1 MSARV
6 PAIRC
11 VGVTKEYGRGD
22 TAVHA
27 LRGVDLDVPPGTLA
41 MLFGPSGCGKTT
53 LISVLAGILDMTA
66 GNVEIFGTAPFQLS
80 DAARTEWRS
89 RDVGF
94 VFQQYNLL
102 PSLTAV
108 ENAAVSLMIRGV
120 DWNAATRR
128 ARPLLEE
135 LGLGDR
141 ADARPR
147 ELSGGQQQRVAIARA
162 LLHEPRLIVCDEPT
176 SALDHAT
183 GEKVVELLRSIA
195 VREGRAVL
203 VVTHDDRIRRYAD
216 LALHMDDGRIVE
228 RAARAS
234 NGASADPTDAH

>member
-1 MSARV
+1 MSARA

-66 GNVEIFGTAPFQLS
+66 GNVEIFGTAPFRLS

-120 DWNAATRR
+120 DWNAATRK

-183 GEKVVELLRSIA
+183 GEKVVELLRAIA

-228 RAARAS
+228 RAARAP
-234 NGASADPTDAH
+234 DRPTPPNTL